1 MSEAVTIDQVAELAA
16 KLSLTEQEQLARR
29 LLKAITPN
37 ELESESARRYDW
49 QSIRGIA
56 PGLLGGEDAQQWIT
70 RTRREAD
77 ENRERQWR
85 RSSEAS

>member
-1 MSEAVTIDQVAELAA
+1 MAELAA
-16 KLSLTEQEQLARR
+16 KLPLAEQEELARR
-29 LLKAITPN
+29 LMKAVAPN
-37 ELESESARRYDW
+37 VSESESARRFDW

-85 RSSEAS
+85 RSGEAR